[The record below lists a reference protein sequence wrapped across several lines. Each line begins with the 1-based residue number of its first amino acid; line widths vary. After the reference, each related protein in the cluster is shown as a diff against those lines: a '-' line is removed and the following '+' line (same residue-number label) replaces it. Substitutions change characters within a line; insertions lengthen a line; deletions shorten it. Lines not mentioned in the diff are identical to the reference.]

1 MTNLS
6 AAGSLLSCQT
16 WSAEMKIGL
25 CVSGLCVCMCV
36 FYAGCLVHGERGAVM
51 LLRSSSSLGAGE
63 AWETDG
69 RPVDGC

>member
-1 MTNLS
+1 
-6 AAGSLLSCQT
+6 
-16 WSAEMKIGL
+16 MKIGL